1 MTASATALPLHG
13 MRVRKIIVLFAAALL
28 LASTARDA
36 AGAETVR
43 VGKSSDISFTFVPV
57 DVGIH
62 EKFFQKAGI
71 EVEVASFGGSAKLQ
85 QALVA
90 GAVDAGLAAG
100 TDIPFLVKGAPEI
113 GVGAIAL
120 TPALFGVILPYDSPV
135 HKLSDLKGKKI
146 GVTTVGSLT
155 EWLALQIVKKEGW
168 KREDLTIVADGSSG
182 AAEIAALRT
191 GAVDARISAAALG
204 IDLEQRQQGRLL
216 MPVSEFVGPFL
227 MNVIYVT
234 KDMAEKRPDAVRA
247 FLKGWYEAVGFMFDH
262 KAEANA
268 IAQTVTH
275 FAPSVQEKQYDLFM
289 PSMSRDGTFPADAVA
304 TVEQSF
310 TDLGLLTE
318 KPDMT
323 KYLTTRFLP
332 QR

>member
-1 MTASATALPLHG
+1 MAGIASNQG
-13 MRVRKIIVLFAAALL
+13 SGIRRLFAGAIALISAA
-28 LASTARDA
+28 AWSSGGAI
-36 AGAETVR
+36 GAETIH
-43 VGKSSDISFTFVPV
+43 VGKSSDIAFTFVPIEV
-57 DVGIH
+57 ALH
-62 EKFFQKAGI
+62 QKFFEGI
-71 EVEVASFGGSAKLQ
+71 DVDVASFGGSAKLQ

-90 GAVDAGLAAG
+90 GAVDVGLAAG

-135 HKLSDLKGKKI
+135 HQLSDLKGKKI

-155 EWLALQIVKKEGW
+155 EWLALQIAKKEGW
-168 KREDLTIVADGSSG
+168 KRDDIKIVADGSSG

-204 IDLEQRQQGRLL
+204 IDLEQRKQGRLL
-216 MPVSEFVGPFL
+216 MPVSDFVGPFL

-247 FLKGWYEAVGFMFDH
+247 FLKGWYKAVAFMFEH
-262 KAEANA
+262 KPETVA

-275 FAPSVQEKQYDLFM
+275 FAPSVQEKQYDLVM
-289 PSMSRDGTFPADAVA
+289 PSMSRDGTFPPEAVA

-310 TDLGLLTE
+310 SDLGLLTE

-332 QR
+332 SR

>member
-1 MTASATALPLHG
+1 MSAAKPRFSTSVIAVFL
-13 MRVRKIIVLFAAALL
+13 AAAV
-28 LASTARDA
+28 AAATNDA
-36 AGAETVR
+36 VGAETVR
-43 VGKSSDISFTFVPV
+43 VGKSSDIAFTFVPV
-57 DVGIH
+57 DVGLH
-62 EKFFQKAGI
+62 ENFFKKAGI
-71 EVEVASFGGSAKLQ
+71 EVDVANFGGSAKLQ

-90 GAVDAGLAAG
+90 GAVDAGLASG

-120 TPALFGVILPYDSPV
+120 TPALFGIILPYESPV
-135 HKLSDLKGKKI
+135 RQLSDLKGKKI

-155 EWLALQIVKKEGW
+155 EWLALQIIKKEGW

-234 KDMAEKRPDAVRA
+234 KDMAEKRPEAVRA
-247 FLKGWYEAVGFMFDH
+247 FLKVWYESVNFMFDH
-262 KAEANA
+262 KPEAVA

-275 FAPSVQEKQYDLFM
+275 FAPSVQDKQYDLVM

-332 QR
+332 PR

>member
-1 MTASATALPLHG
+1 MTAVVPKHCLG
-13 MRVRKIIVLFAAALL
+13 IRL
-28 LASTARDA
+28 LAATVLSVAFMAASNGDA
-36 AGAETVR
+36 AGAETIR
-43 VGKSSDISFTFVPV
+43 VGKSSDISFTFIPV

-62 EKFFQKAGI
+62 EKFFQDDGFD
-71 EVEVASFGGSAKLQ
+71 VEVVSFGGSAKLQ

-90 GAVDAGLAAG
+90 GAVDVGLGAG

-135 HKLSDLKGKKI
+135 HQLSDLKGKKI

-155 EWLALQIVKKEGW
+155 EWLALQIAKKEGW
-168 KREDLTIVADGSSG
+168 KRDDITIVADGSSG
-182 AAEIAALRT
+182 AAEVAALRT
-191 GAVDARISAAALG
+191 GAVDARVSAAALG
-204 IDLEQRQQGRLL
+204 LDLEQRKQGRLL
-216 MPVSEFVGPFL
+216 MPVSDFVGPFL
-227 MNVIYVT
+227 MNVIYAT
-234 KDMAEKRPDAVRA
+234 TDMAEKRPAATRA
-247 FLKGWYEAVGFMFDH
+247 FLKGWYKAVAFMANHKPEAV
-262 KAEANA
+262 A

-275 FAPSVQEKQYDLFM
+275 FSPSVQDKQYDLVM
-289 PSMSRDGTFPADAVA
+289 PSMSHDGTFPADAIA
-304 TVEQSF
+304 PLEQSF

-318 KPDMT
+318 TPDMT

>member
-1 MTASATALPLHG
+1 VVVSAKSGFAITL
-13 MRVRKIIVLFAAALL
+13 LFAAVLSPALTS
-28 LASTARDA
+28 ASSSEAVA
-36 AGAETVR
+36 AETVR

-62 EKFFQKAGI
+62 EKFFEKAGI

-90 GAVDAGLAAG
+90 GAVDAGLASG

-168 KREDLTIVADGSSG
+168 KREDLMIVADGSSG

-234 KDMAEKRPDAVRA
+234 KDMAEKRPEAVRA
-247 FLKGWYEAVGFMFDH
+247 FLKGWYESVAFMFDH

-275 FAPSVQEKQYDLFM
+275 FAPSVQEKQYDLVM

-318 KPDMT
+318 KPDMA

-332 QR
+332 KR

>member
-1 MTASATALPLHG
+1 MSAAKPGFSISL
-13 MRVRKIIVLFAAALL
+13 IFAALL
-28 LASTARDA
+28 ALVSTAA
-36 AGAETVR
+36 ATNEALGAETVR
-43 VGKSSDISFTFVPV
+43 VGKSSDISFTFIPV
-57 DVGIH
+57 DVGLH
-62 EKFFQKAGI
+62 EKLFAKAGI
-71 EVEVASFGGSAKLQ
+71 EVVVASFGGSAKLQ

-90 GAVDAGLAAG
+90 GAVDIGLAAG

-113 GVGAIAL
+113 GVGAIV
-120 TPALFGVILPYDSPV
+120 TPALFGIILPYDSPV
-135 HKLSDLKGKKI
+135 HQLSDLRGKKI
-146 GVTTVGSLT
+146 GVTTIGSLT

-168 KREDLTIVADGSSG
+168 KRDDLTIVADGSSG

-234 KDMAEKRPDAVRA
+234 KDIAEKRPDSVRA
-247 FLKGWYEAVGFMFDH
+247 FLKGWYETVAFMFDH
-262 KAEANA
+262 KPEAVA

-275 FAPSVQEKQYDLFM
+275 FAPSVQEKQYDLVM
-289 PSMSRDGTFPADAVA
+289 PSMSRDGTFPAEAV
-304 TVEQSF
+304 VPLEQSF

-332 QR
+332 TR

>member
-1 MTASATALPLHG
+1 MTAAKKPGFSIAL
-13 MRVRKIIVLFAAALL
+13 LFAALL
-28 LASTARDA
+28 SLGLTAA
-36 AGAETVR
+36 PKNKAFAAETVH
-43 VGKSSDISFTFVPV
+43 VGKSSDISFTFIPV
-57 DVGIH
+57 DVGLH
-62 EKFFQKAGI
+62 EKFFAKAGI

-85 QALVA
+85 QALIA
-90 GAVDAGLAAG
+90 GAVDVGLAAG

-135 HKLSDLKGKKI
+135 HRLSDLKGKKI

-155 EWLALQIVKKEGW
+155 EWLALQIVKQEGW
-168 KREDLTIVADGSSG
+168 KRDDLIIVADGSSG

-234 KDMAEKRPDAVRA
+234 KDMAEKRPGAVRA
-247 FLKGWYEAVGFMFDH
+247 FLKGWYDAVDFMFEHKPEAV
-262 KAEANA
+262 A

-275 FAPSVQEKQYDLFM
+275 FAPSVQDKQYDLVM

-318 KPDMT
+318 RPDMT

-332 QR
+332 KR